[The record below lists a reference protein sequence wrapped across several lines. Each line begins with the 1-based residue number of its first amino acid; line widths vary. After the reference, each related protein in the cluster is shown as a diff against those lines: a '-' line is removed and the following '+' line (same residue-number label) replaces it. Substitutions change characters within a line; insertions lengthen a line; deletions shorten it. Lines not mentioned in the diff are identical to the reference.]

1 VVWYRLTSSANTMDM
16 ISAVFPFPPSYPIKR
31 GLRKAH
37 WPHSL
42 EPNTSAHEAL
52 IGFYQE
58 LAMHNGHV
66 GMANPITSQSRDPTP
81 LTHKKKRATEFYVSD
96 STTPD
101 TSALNPHDPARTF
114 GSDVST
120 KGAHGVHLVLD
131 LDLESI
137 GLRSPKQIGLRLGLG
152 LPGPNQIGLPL
163 GLGLPG
169 PNQIGLLLGLELP
182 GPRPDRNPPWT
193 RAPGLLG
200 LWVWRAGSATFQPA
214 IGVGKS
220 NLPHGTKTQGT

>member
-1 VVWYRLTSSANTMDM
+1 VVWYRLTSSANTVDM
-16 ISAVFPFPPSYPIKR
+16 ISAVFPFSPSYPIKR

-81 LTHKKKRATEFYVSD
+81 LTHQKKRATEFYLSD

-101 TSALNPHDPARTF
+101 TSALNPHYPARTF

-120 KGAHGVHLVLD
+120 FRPTELRVRSESSDRIEFIRCGRQLNSRFFSWRRETTNLPRDFFLEKRYD
-131 LDLESI
+131 LSCQF
-137 GLRSPKQIGLRLGLG
+137 LRSEVRISCVQKLVRKRIGKTWNRGGRGCRQQL
-152 LPGPNQIGLPL
+152 LPAVA
-163 GLGLPG
+163 
-169 PNQIGLLLGLELP
+169 
-182 GPRPDRNPPWT
+182 DKT
-193 RAPGLLG
+193 
-200 LWVWRAGSATFQPA
+200 T
-214 IGVGKS
+214 GK
-220 NLPHGTKTQGT
+220 GR